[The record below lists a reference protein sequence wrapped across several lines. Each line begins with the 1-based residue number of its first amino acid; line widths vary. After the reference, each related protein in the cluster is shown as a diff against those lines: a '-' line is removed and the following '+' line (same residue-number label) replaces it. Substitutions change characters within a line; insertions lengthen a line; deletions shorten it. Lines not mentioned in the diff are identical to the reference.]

1 MDSGL
6 LVEFLQFNSVPLLIN
21 SQRMESLADASSFA
35 SSGATSTSAQPS
47 GAIGSSSSGSSSA
60 HGAGHSILADKVK
73 KNPSSSAAMVI
84 DVDNWLDEGLGLGLD
99 EKSSSRSL
107 VLLPMRD
114 EMDQLEVSQVYSAY

>member
-21 SQRMESLADASSFA
+21 SQRMESLADASLVDS
-35 SSGATSTSAQPS
+35 SAQPSS
-47 GAIGSSSSGSSSA
+47 GAIGSSSSGSSSSSA
-60 HGAGHSILADKVK
+60 HETGHSILADRVK

-84 DVDNWLDEGLGLGLD
+84 DVDNWLDVGLGLGLD